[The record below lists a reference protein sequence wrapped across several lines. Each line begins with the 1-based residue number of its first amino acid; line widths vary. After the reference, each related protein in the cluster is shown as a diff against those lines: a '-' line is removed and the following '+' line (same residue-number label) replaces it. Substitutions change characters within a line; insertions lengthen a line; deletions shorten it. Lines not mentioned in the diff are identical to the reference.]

1 MLPGLMTVSWEQLLA
16 LVWLTKTPLVQRSD
30 HKWPYETTALSQTQY
45 RPWDSNRSSIEHV
58 QAKTLQ
64 TAEIWGKADEHFIQ
78 FDLCRSLL
86 FRAVLIP
93 SNPMDSFILQSC
105 YGNLLHSR
113 SLLTL
118 QCFYDDVI
126 MYVNRGRSVLKSLK
140 YLCLC
145 AHHGLWCK
153 MSCNAEDQLFQSLS
167 YGQSVRNKWIRCWF
181 RNRSVGLN
189 SVRVRLIHSIK
200 EHPVWLFNES
210 FVYEDSMYI
219 LNWMKSLTKSYL
231 VTVKKVFIYKALKPL
246 LTDGL
251 VHFLQIWKI

>member
-1 MLPGLMTVSWEQLLA
+1 MR
-16 LVWLTKTPLVQRSD
+16 PLRSLK
-30 HKWPYETTALSQTQY
+30 HSI
-45 RPWDSNRSSIEHV
+45 RPWDSNRSSIKHV

-64 TAEIWGKADEHFIQ
+64 TAENWGKADEHFIQ
-78 FDLCRSLL
+78 FDLCRSLQ

-113 SLLTL
+113 SLFTL

-126 MYVNRGRSVLKSLK
+126 MYVNRGRSMLKSLK

-200 EHPVWLFNES
+200 EQCSQTTLLMLCFIQWIICLWRLN
-210 FVYEDSMYI
+210 VYTI
-219 LNWMKSLTKSYL
+219 LDEELDQIPPCDR
-231 VTVKKVFIYKALKPL
+231 KKGFHL
-246 LTDGL
+246 
-251 VHFLQIWKI
+251 